1 MGQGCVTRLRVA
13 HQALPG
19 AKKCGNEMLRL
30 SPRSCLTDLEVPMK
44 NFVVLALI
52 LAGAGVA
59 VADIQDPPSN
69 DYGPTRKLG
78 RGLSNF
84 FLAPAEITVTV
95 ATINK
100 QEGNAAAAG
109 YGVVRAVGRSA
120 TRHVAGFL
128 EIITWAAPVWRSS
141 YYPLLPSDIPYIH
154 AGYSEFP
161 PELGNESKYP
171 YVRDY

>member
-1 MGQGCVTRLRVA
+1 
-13 HQALPG
+13 
-19 AKKCGNEMLRL
+19 
-30 SPRSCLTDLEVPMK
+30 MK
-44 NFVVLALI
+44 NLALAALFI
-52 LAGAGVA
+52 ALTGSSF
-59 VADIQDPPSN
+59 ADIQDPPAN

-95 ATINK
+95 AKINTD
-100 QEGNAAAAG
+100 EGNAAAAG

-120 TRHVAGFL
+120 TRHIAGL
-128 EIITWAAPVWRSS
+128 IEILTFPFPMWRES
-141 YYPLLPSDIPYIH
+141 YYPLLPDNTRYIH

>member
-1 MGQGCVTRLRVA
+1 MKNLITFLLVLG
-13 HQALPG
+13 
-19 AKKCGNEMLRL
+19 L
-30 SPRSCLTDLEVPMK
+30 SPAA
-44 NFVVLALI
+44 F
-52 LAGAGVA
+52 
-59 VADIQDPPSN
+59 ADIQDPPSN

-84 FLAPAEITVTV
+84 FLAPAEIPVTI
-95 ATINK
+95 AKINK
-100 QEGNAAAAG
+100 DEGNAAAAG
-109 YGVVRAVGRSA
+109 YGVVRGLGRSA
-120 TRHVAGFL
+120 TRHIAGFL
-128 EIITWAAPVWRSS
+128 EVVLWPVPAWRKS

>member
-1 MGQGCVTRLRVA
+1 
-13 HQALPG
+13 
-19 AKKCGNEMLRL
+19 
-30 SPRSCLTDLEVPMK
+30 MK
-44 NFVVLALI
+44 NLIVLVLVTVCARI
-52 LAGAGVA
+52 A
-59 VADIQDPPSN
+59 VADIQDPPAN

-95 ATINK
+95 ATVNK
-100 QEGNAAAAG
+100 WEGNSAAAG

-120 TRHVAGFL
+120 TRHFAGFL
-128 EIITWAAPVWRSS
+128 EIVTWPFPVWRSS

-154 AGYSEFP
+154 AGYPEFP
-161 PELGNESKYP
+161 PELGNETKYP